1 VSSFALQP
9 HQRLTLL
16 RREFAVIDGFLTDK
30 NFAFLQRGLSRL
42 EFRTVGSDYIPGGAA
57 WSLEDQ
63 RPMESRPYQST
74 MPRGNADPITVAM
87 GLFIDAMEGLSDVVG
102 DVCGLS
108 PEGAKTYSVRSYL
121 YPQAVS
127 LNWHSDA
134 RKGGAF
140 TFYYHERWH
149 RKWGGELLV
158 ASPELHPAAGAEERS
173 DGDLP
178 EPSEDDDGYMLRP
191 LSNRLVIVRAGAA
204 HKIAP
209 VSRAAGSHVRRSLTG
224 FFGTENK
231 TS

>member
-1 VSSFALQP
+1 MRSFALQP

-16 RREFAVIDGFLTDK
+16 RREFAVIDGFLTEK
-30 NFAFLQRGLSRL
+30 NFAFVQRGLSRL

-57 WSLEDQ
+57 WSIEDQ

-74 MPRGNADPITVAM
+74 MARGTADPITVAL
-87 GLFIDAMEGLSDVVG
+87 GLFIDAMEAAADVAVE
-102 DVCGLS
+102 VCGLS

-158 ASPELHPAAGAEERS
+158 ASPELHTSATAGDDPQA
-173 DGDLP
+173 
-178 EPSEDDDGYMLRP
+178 PSEDDDGYMLRP
-191 LSNRLVIVRAGAA
+191 LANRLVIVRSGAA

-224 FFGTENK
+224 FFAAENEAG
-231 TS
+231 

>member
-1 VSSFALQP
+1 
-9 HQRLTLL
+9 
-16 RREFAVIDGFLTDK
+16 
-30 NFAFLQRGLSRL
+30 
-42 EFRTVGSDYIPGGAA
+42 
-57 WSLEDQ
+57 
-63 RPMESRPYQST
+63 MEEI
-74 MPRGNADPITVAM
+74 A
-87 GLFIDAMEGLSDVVG
+87 DVVSE
-102 DVCGLS
+102 VSGLS

-158 ASPELHPAAGAEERS
+158 ASPELHPAAGAEGQAGRE
-173 DGDLP
+173 LP

-191 LSNRLVIVRAGAA
+191 LSNRLVIVRAGTA

-224 FFGTENK
+224 FFATEDD
-231 TS
+231 TG